1 MNKSIFCIFLNKKIY
16 FLVCFFLQILCN
28 SMTWESQEVVK
39 SYFLK
44 NLSTKNYIS
53 DATTQCIKIRK
64 NSHLF
69 KPIIGKWKK
78 FQENHFGSC
87 RKFTGWSLN
96 PDLSTKA
103 NFESNWT
110 TQKILNFESIWPE
123 MRYTKVLVLFSKN

>member
-1 MNKSIFCIFLNKKIY
+1 MNCPNEHCKTANG
-16 FLVCFFLQILCN
+16 LQPLSRRVEKLLESLIIKCP
-28 SMTWESQEVVK
+28 ESQELVK
-39 SYFLK
+39 SYFPK

-87 RKFTGWSLN
+87 RKFTG
-96 PDLSTKA
+96 
-103 NFESNWT
+103 
-110 TQKILNFESIWPE
+110 
-123 MRYTKVLVLFSKN
+123 

>member
-1 MNKSIFCIFLNKKIY
+1 M
-16 FLVCFFLQILCN
+16 FFLQIMCN
-28 SMTWESQEVVK
+28 SITWESQEVVK

-44 NLSTKNYIS
+44 NLSTKKYIS

-69 KPIIGKWKK
+69 KPIIWKWKK
-78 FQENHFGSC
+78 FQENNFGSC

-110 TQKILNFESIWPE
+110 TQKILNFESTVIPCT
-123 MRYTKVLVLFSKN
+123 MLCSSNKTKHKFSRVIIFPKK